1 MGRCWLC
8 QRQPSFFKTFLGPYE
23 SYMLDAIIST
33 SLESAKFLPS
43 FLDKPSK
50 IPENRSD
57 LNGYLSI
64 SLVFLIWSN

>member
-1 MGRCWLC
+1 
-8 QRQPSFFKTFLGPYE
+8 
-23 SYMLDAIIST
+23 MLDAIIST